1 MLGKDFLSKRILQS
15 NVLSSW
21 VHSPLWVPRTCLSF
35 LVCFGFQDS
44 LVLNAYSLQ
53 VHQSWVF
60 FARTD
65 AKAETPILWLLDA
78 KSWLIGE
85 DWCWEGLGT
94 GGEGDDRGWDGW
106 MASPTRCTWVWV
118 NSGSWWWTGRPGVL
132 QVMGSQ
138 RVAHN
143 WVTELN
149 IMTKALFQPALLS
162 WYPSVLLHRLKTS
175 YFKKGGQCGWS
186 NMLLFPSL
194 HWRVSILTPMPFSP
208 FGCESWKDSEQL
220 VCL

>member
-1 MLGKDFLSKRILQS
+1 MKKWCFWTVVLDKTLESSLDYKPVNPKGNQPWIFIGRTDAEADAPTLWSLDVKNWLIGKTLMLGKIEGGRRRGTTEDEMAG
-15 NVLSSW
+15 W
-21 VHSPLWVPRTCLSF
+21 HHW
-35 LVCFGFQDS
+35 
-44 LVLNAYSLQ
+44 LNG
-53 VHQSWVF
+53 
-60 FARTD
+60 R
-65 AKAETPILWLLDA
+65 ET
-78 KSWLIGE
+78 KCS
-85 DWCWEGLGT
+85 
-94 GGEGDDRGWDGW
+94 
-106 MASPTRCTWVWV
+106 